1 MTNVLKRSDYILL
14 SDRSFRAPDGDRYR
28 FGFASRTAKMFRL
41 READAESFDAG
52 RLDDLHPELVQ
63 ELTEIEALVSTSE
76 DELGELTR
84 RRRARSTGA
93 RLRRLVFLPTS
104 YCNMGCAYCG
114 QEHTKTPVER
124 RRVQQKIDRAV
135 AALADPETTALHVAW
150 FGGEPLLAL
159 RVIRE
164 ISAAVLPEAERLGK
178 PYSADV
184 VTNGSLLTHRVLREL
199 YDDCAIRW
207 LEVTIDGPRE
217 VHDERRAM
225 RNGAG
230 TFDKIVD
237 LIGEVI
243 AAGSYPE
250 LTFGIRTNVD
260 NQNEDRVA
268 ELITELARRGLA
280 SPRVILKPAPVHSW
294 GNDVADRE
302 LKRSEYARRE
312 LEWAALAAS
321 LGMTLPATLPLRPRA
336 ATCIATS
343 RSSEVVDSA
352 GRVYSCTEHPLVPV
366 DSVRGQVAS
375 LDLLPVDQRRPE
387 GAFDSWYDEVRA
399 GQWPCATCPFM
410 PVCGG
415 GCPKLWKEGELP
427 CPSYKFTW
435 RERLDNAAI
444 ARGLVADG

>member
-1 MTNVLKRSDYILL
+1 MTDVLKRSRYALL
-14 SDRSFRAPDGDRYR
+14 SDRSFRAPDGARYR

-41 READAESFDAG
+41 REVDAESFTAG
-52 RLDDLHPELVQ
+52 RFDEIHPDLVR
-63 ELTEIEALVSTSE
+63 ELTEIEALVSTGE
-76 DELGELTR
+76 DELGEVTR
-84 RRRARSTGA
+84 RRRESSTGA

-114 QEHTKTPVER
+114 QEHTKTPVVQ
-124 RRVQQKIDRAV
+124 RRVQQKIDRAK
-135 AALADPETTALHVAW
+135 AALADPDTTALHVAW
-150 FGGEPLLAL
+150 FGGEPLLGL
-159 RVIRE
+159 RVMRE
-164 ISAAVLPEAERLGK
+164 ISAVVVPEAQRLGK

-199 YDDCAIRW
+199 YDECAIRW
-207 LEVTIDGPRE
+207 IEVTIDGPRE
-217 VHDERRAM
+217 VHDQRRAM
-225 RNGAG
+225 RNGSA
-230 TFDKIVD
+230 TFDRIVD
-237 LIGEVI
+237 LIAEVV
-243 AAGSYPE
+243 AAGSHPE

-260 NQNEDRVA
+260 NQNEDRIA
-268 ELITELARRGLA
+268 ELIVELARRGLA

-302 LKRSEYARRE
+302 LKRWEYAKRE
-312 LEWAALAAS
+312 LEWAALAQG
-321 LGMTLPATLPLRPRA
+321 LGMTFPATLPLRPRA

-352 GRVYSCTEHPLVPV
+352 GRVYTCTEHPLVPV
-366 DSVRGQVAS
+366 DSVRGQVSS
-375 LDLLPVDQRRPE
+375 LDVLPADQHRPE
-387 GAFDSWYDEVRA
+387 GLFDSWYDEVEA